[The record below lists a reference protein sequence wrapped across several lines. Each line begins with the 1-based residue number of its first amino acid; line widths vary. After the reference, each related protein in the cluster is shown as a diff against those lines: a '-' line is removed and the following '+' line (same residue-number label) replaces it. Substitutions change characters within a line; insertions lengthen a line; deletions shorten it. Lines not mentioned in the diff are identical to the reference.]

1 MTIIINLL
9 TYIFEALISL
19 FFFGKKFE
27 KRFHIGIILLAFSL
41 SALIQFGLNFAGIQ
55 VLNLVSFIICNF
67 ILCLI
72 CYKTKV
78 MQAIFST
85 LLLAAAMLITEIT
98 IMYVSSLLFGIAV
111 LEYTTNE
118 LVLFLQSGS
127 SKLLYFLTV
136 YLLAKLS
143 TKEERNVLGSAKP
156 FLLLLLPISSIAILL
171 GIFKAAINYQF
182 DKSIYVVLIVS
193 TILLMYANIAVFWVH
208 ESLIKTQRENTELQ
222 LQAQKAELDTEYYTL
237 LQNQYE
243 NSNILIHDIKRH
255 LLSIKDLADE
265 NDCDGIEHYIDN
277 LYSEYEVKNIKKYS
291 NHKLVNAIINR
302 YVTVFADSG
311 ITFNC
316 DIRNIDFSFI
326 DDNDLTSLLDNLLEN
341 ALEASR
347 DSEEKIV
354 DLLIAPTN
362 VNYISISLNNTCSVA
377 PNIKNGKLI
386 TTKKKSAPHGYGIKS
401 IKRIADKYDGDVS
414 FDYDKEKQLFSIRI
428 VLSST

>member
-143 TKEERNVLGSAKP
+143 TKEERNDLGSAKS

-302 YVTVFADSG
+302 YVKVFADSG

-347 DSEEKIV
+347 DSEEKKV

-414 FDYDKEKQLFSIRI
+414 FDYDKEKQLF
-428 VLSST
+428 VTVK